1 MKHHRSL
8 QSGADVLGVLGE
20 IAPLFVIGKVQ
31 ALFQQGFQSH
41 CFFQQRLQARGL
53 SLGLD
58 GQVLLPIDQKLQP
71 FVPAPD
77 QTAGVFPFHIPG
89 NQPLS
94 HQSLAAIGGKILQRY
109 QNHFCARCP
118 LCCILGPMQ
127 QAQGLCF
134 LQTGTEGQVVHIAP
148 QAYLGSQS

>member
-31 ALFQQGFQSH
+31 ALFQQSFQIH
-41 CFFQQRLQARGL
+41 CFFQQRLQVRGL

-58 GQVLLPIDQKLQP
+58 GQVFLPIDQKLQP

-77 QTAGVFPFHIPG
+77 QAAGVFPFHIPG

-94 HQSLAAIGGKILQRY
+94 HQSLAAIGGKILQRH

-118 LCCILGPMQ
+118 
-127 QAQGLCF
+127 F
-134 LQTGTEGQVVHIAP
+134 
-148 QAYLGSQS
+148 